1 MQLFKPLFRLLSIA
15 LLVLGTMMLLPL
27 ILVFYGDPV
36 HLKAFSVSAALTMA
50 GAVVCHLLSREGVER
65 LISKQLFV
73 ITSGAWF
80 VVPMFGLLPFLMMR
94 DPLTFTDAVFET
106 VSALTT
112 TGSTVMSGLDHTPR
126 DILLWRSILQWF
138 GGIGIIGM
146 AIAILPSLKV
156 GGMRLFQTE
165 SSDWSEKTTPRAHQM
180 LVGIITAYLA
190 ISVLCALAYWVGGM
204 SPFNAI
210 NHAMTTVST
219 GGFSTSDSSFGQFDS
234 KLLQWMCTFFMIAG
248 SIPFLLYVRMWSH
261 RSLIHVNDVQ
271 VKGLVGLLLGVSLIL
286 AVDLEFTGRMDF
298 WEAFTLS
305 ALNVTSV
312 VTTTGFASA
321 DYSHWGNAAIALFFF
336 LTFIGGCSGSTSG
349 GVKIFRCQIFFI
361 MLKTQLVKSVHP
373 NAVIASKF
381 GGRTVSDDI
390 IQSCIAFLFF
400 LMTTLIVLTFLLS
413 LTGLDFITSITG
425 ASTALMNVG
434 PGLGDMIGPAG
445 NFQSLEISAKWLL
458 TIGMLLGR
466 LEFLAV
472 MILFTRTFWRG

>member
-1 MQLFKPLFRLLSIA
+1 MLLFKPLFRLLSIA
-15 LLVLGTMMLLPL
+15 LLVLGILMLLPL
-27 ILVFYGDPV
+27 TLYLFGEPV
-36 HLKAFSVSAALTMA
+36 HFKGFSISACVTLL
-50 GAVVCHLLSREGVER
+50 GSAVCYIASGEGVER
-65 LISKQLFV
+65 LISKQLFI

-80 VVPMFGLLPFLMMR
+80 IVPIFGLLPFLLMHN
-94 DPLTFTDAVFET
+94 PLGFTDAVFET

-112 TGSTVMSGLDHTPR
+112 TGSTVMSGLDDTPH

-165 SSDWSEKTTPRAHQM
+165 SSDWSEKATPRAHQM
-180 LVGIITAYLA
+180 LVGIIIAYLA
-190 ISVLCALAYWVGGM
+190 LSVLCAIAYMLGGM

-219 GGFSTSDSSFGQFDS
+219 GGFSTSDASFGQFDS
-234 KLLQWMCTFFMIAG
+234 KLLQWICTIFMIAG
-248 SIPFLLYVRMWSH
+248 SIPFLLYFRVWSH
-261 RSLIHVNDVQ
+261 RNLVHFNDIQ
-271 VKGLVGLLLGVSLIL
+271 IKGLIGLLLGVSLVL
-286 AVDLEFTGRMDF
+286 AVDLELKDKMDF
-298 WEAFTLS
+298 WDAFTLS

-321 DYSHWGNAAIALFFF
+321 DYSHWGNAAVVLFFF

-434 PGLGDMIGPAG
+434 PGLGDLIGPAG
-445 NFQSLEISAKWLL
+445 NFQNIESSAKWLL

-472 MILFTRTFWRG
+472 MILFTRTFWKG